1 MSELRSASAPRAR
14 SPRPSETQPD
24 LRRPAINGVSRKT
37 TTLDKRSI
45 TRDHGD
51 EDTTLCRQQGEVSMR
66 RVLTMAGAFFLFGCA
81 TSFAQ
86 VAPTPGMGATSPLGT
101 MNFNGPS
108 GPIGIP
114 LGATEL
120 NSGGTSPP
128 AGGTLCTGTAASS
141 GGTAGSTTGMSA
153 TGTGM
158 SATGSGMSATGTG
171 MSATGSG
178 VAGSMSTFDGGGA
191 PLGSMMGST
200 CPSGAAAGSPSMAA
214 TPSSGLGLGTRP
226 GGSTIPLGSTQL
238 ASPGV
243 SAPMGVPVPS
253 VSDIPC
259 PGTSTIPGST
269 MPGTLGS
276 VGTMSTNGC

>member
-1 MSELRSASAPRAR
+1 
-14 SPRPSETQPD
+14 
-24 LRRPAINGVSRKT
+24 
-37 TTLDKRSI
+37 
-45 TRDHGD
+45 
-51 EDTTLCRQQGEVSMR
+51 MR
-66 RVLTMAGAFFLFGCA
+66 RVLTTAGAVFLFGCA

-86 VAPTPGMGATSPLGT
+86 VAPTPGIGATSPLGT
-101 MNFNGPS
+101 MNFNSPS
-108 GPIGIP
+108 GPVGIP

-120 NSGGTSPP
+120 NSGGISPL

-158 SATGSGMSATGTG
+158 SAM
-171 MSATGSG
+171 GSG

-191 PLGSMMGST
+191 PLGSMIGST
-200 CPSGAAAGSPSMAA
+200 CPSGTAAGSPSMAV
-214 TPSSGLGLGTRP
+214 TPSSGSGLGTSP
-226 GGSTIPLGSTQL
+226 GGNTIPLGSTEL

-243 SAPMGVPVPS
+243 SAPIGVPVPS

-276 VGTMSTNGC
+276 MGTTSTNGC

>member
-1 MSELRSASAPRAR
+1 
-14 SPRPSETQPD
+14 
-24 LRRPAINGVSRKT
+24 
-37 TTLDKRSI
+37 
-45 TRDHGD
+45 
-51 EDTTLCRQQGEVSMR
+51 MR
-66 RVLTMAGAFFLFGCA
+66 RVLTTAGAVFLFGCA

-86 VAPTPGMGATSPLGT
+86 VAPMPGMGATSPLGT
-101 MNFNGPS
+101 MNFNSPS
-108 GPIGIP
+108 GPVGIP

-120 NSGGTSPP
+120 NGGGISPL

-153 TGTGM
+153 TGT
-158 SATGSGMSATGTG
+158 GMSATGTG

-200 CPSGAAAGSPSMAA
+200 CLSGTAAGSPNMAV
-214 TPSSGLGLGTRP
+214 TPSSGSGLGTSP
-226 GGSTIPLGSTQL
+226 GGNTIPLGSTEL

-243 SAPMGVPVPS
+243 SAPIGVPVPS

-276 VGTMSTNGC
+276 MGTTSTNGC